1 MIVFYRRHNDCG
13 KQIVSERSQEQ
24 KGQVLII
31 EDERSVA
38 DALKI
43 ILEDNGY
50 RVSVA
55 VTGRDGIEE
64 ALRGRFCLTIT
75 DIGLSDM
82 SGFDVIKAIC
92 GRKLQMHFIIITSN
106 DSQHLMAEARRCGAA
121 GVLLKPFLPSEI
133 LELIGTTLAN
143 PQRSGDEEILR

>member
-1 MIVFYRRHNDCG
+1 MGITIAKRSF
-13 KQIVSERSQEQ
+13 VSERSQEE
-24 KGQVLII
+24 KGEVLII

-38 DALKI
+38 DALRM

-55 VTGRDGIEE
+55 ITGRDGIDE

-82 SGFDVIKAIC
+82 SGFDVIKTIC
-92 GRKLQMHFIIITSN
+92 GHKVGMHFIVITTN
-106 DSQHLMAEARRCGAA
+106 DSQNVMAEARSCGAA
-121 GVLLKPFLPSEI
+121 GVLIKPFLPSQI
-133 LELIGTTLAN
+133 LQLIETTL
-143 PQRSGDEEILR
+143 S

>member
-1 MIVFYRRHNDCG
+1 M
-13 KQIVSERSQEQ
+13 SELQEQ
-24 KGQVLII
+24 KGEVLII

-38 DALKI
+38 DALKL

-50 RVSVA
+50 RVCTA
-55 VTGRDGIEE
+55 VTGREGIEE

-92 GRKLQMHFIIITSN
+92 GHQLQMHFIIITTQDLMLEASN
-106 DSQHLMAEARRCGAA
+106 CGAA
-121 GVLLKPFLPSEI
+121 GFLLKPFLPSEI
-133 LELIGTTLAN
+133 LQLIKTTLASSD
-143 PQRSGDEEILR
+143 R

>member
-1 MIVFYRRHNDCG
+1 MKNFYRGHKDCEWQIVF
-13 KQIVSERSQEQ
+13 ERGQEQ
-24 KGQVLII
+24 KGEVLII

-38 DALKI
+38 DALKM

-50 RVSVA
+50 RVCTA
-55 VTGRDGIEE
+55 DTGQGGIQE

-92 GRKLQMHFIIITSN
+92 EHKLQMHFIVITSN
-106 DSQHLMAEARRCGAA
+106 ENLIAEARACGAA
-121 GVLLKPFLPSEI
+121 GVLIKPFLPSEI
-133 LELIGTTLAN
+133 LQLIRTTLEGSCSAVEHTN
-143 PQRSGDEEILR
+143 

>member
-1 MIVFYRRHNDCG
+1 M
-13 KQIVSERSQEQ
+13 SESSPEKTRA
-24 KGQVLII
+24 VLII

-50 RVSVA
+50 RASIA
-55 VTGRDGIEE
+55 DTGRKGIDK

-92 GRKLQMHFIIITSN
+92 QQNARMRFIVITAYKS
-106 DSQHLMAEARRCGAA
+106 DELMVQARSCGAV
-121 GVLLKPFLPSEI
+121 GVLLKPFMPSEI
-133 LELIGTTLAN
+133 LQIIGPTLA
-143 PQRSGDEEILR
+143 DTDC

>member
-1 MIVFYRRHNDCG
+1 VGITIAKRSF
-13 KQIVSERSQEQ
+13 VSERSQEE
-24 KGQVLII
+24 KGEVLII

-38 DALKI
+38 DALRM

-55 VTGRDGIEE
+55 ITGRDGIDE

-82 SGFDVIKAIC
+82 SGFDVIKTIC
-92 GRKLQMHFIIITSN
+92 GHKVGMHFIVITTN
-106 DSQHLMAEARRCGAA
+106 DSQNVMAEARSCGAA
-121 GVLLKPFLPSEI
+121 GVLIKPFLPSQI
-133 LELIGTTLAN
+133 LQLIETTL
-143 PQRSGDEEILR
+143 S

>member
-1 MIVFYRRHNDCG
+1 MGITIAKRSF
-13 KQIVSERSQEQ
+13 VSERSQEE
-24 KGQVLII
+24 KGEVLII

-38 DALKI
+38 DALRM

-55 VTGRDGIEE
+55 ITGRDGIDE

-82 SGFDVIKAIC
+82 SGFDVIKTIC
-92 GRKLQMHFIIITSN
+92 GHKVGMQFIVITTN
-106 DSQHLMAEARRCGAA
+106 DSQNVMAEARSCGAA
-121 GVLLKPFLPSEI
+121 GVLIKPFPPVEI
-133 LELIGTTLAN
+133 LQLIETTL
-143 PQRSGDEEILR
+143 S